1 MRDIYLGLGSNIG
14 DKKSHLER
22 ALEHIT
28 KFMTVLRVA
37 SLYETAPVGNFNQ
50 DWFLNTVIEVDTEQD
65 SCELMDLLLS
75 LESDMGRRREASGDP
90 RTIDIDILF
99 FSSKIVRKEDLQI
112 PHPRLQER
120 RFVLAPLMEL
130 CPQFVHPV
138 LKITVTDLARQL
150 GTQQEIRRL

>member
-1 MRDIYLGLGSNIG
+1 
-14 DKKSHLER
+14 
-22 ALEHIT
+22 
-28 KFMTVLRVA
+28 
-37 SLYETAPVGNFNQ
+37 
-50 DWFLNTVIEVDTEQD
+50 
-65 SCELMDLLLS
+65 MDLLLS